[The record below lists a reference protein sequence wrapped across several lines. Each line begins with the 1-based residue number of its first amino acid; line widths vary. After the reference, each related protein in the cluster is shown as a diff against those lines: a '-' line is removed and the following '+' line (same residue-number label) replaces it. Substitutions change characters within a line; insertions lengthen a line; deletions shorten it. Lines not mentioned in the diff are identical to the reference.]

1 MVPTI
6 YPLETL
12 HNSLSLRQVT
22 EFLTAVCRSCSESHV
37 QSTAGTA
44 GRAWPWQGKE
54 HACSWAFLGIPDS
67 TASLEPVPGVSHGTQ
82 LRAILGHL
90 HHK

>member
-22 EFLTAVCRSCSESHV
+22 EFLTAVCRSCSDSHV

-44 GRAWPWQGKE
+44 GWPWLWQGKE
-54 HACSWAFLGIPDS
+54 HACSWAFLGQINL
-67 TASLEPVPGVSHGTQ
+67 TALQIRAVP
-82 LRAILGHL
+82 RACPRVF
-90 HHK
+90 